1 MSHNTKHMKDLRFG
15 WLTVLRRGGSDG
27 NGTAMWWCRC
37 DCGVER
43 IFRGDHLRRG
53 RVKSC
58 GGHRNNGSGR
68 GPEYRSWYGMISR
81 CADTDNKNYGARGIT
96 VCKRWERFE
105 NFLADMG
112 QRPGPGYSIDRV
124 DGNGNYEPGNCRWAT
139 ALDQNRNRRDTVFVY
154 FGVPRILAELCDDL
168 GLSRSL
174 VYGRLNLGWP
184 IDEALSRP
192 SRQYR
197 RRAV

>member
-1 MSHNTKHMKDLRFG
+1 
-15 WLTVLRRGGSDG
+15 
-27 NGTAMWWCRC
+27 
-37 DCGVER
+37 
-43 IFRGDHLRRG
+43 
-53 RVKSC
+53 
-58 GGHRNNGSGR
+58 
-68 GPEYRSWYGMISR
+68 MISR
-81 CADTDNKNYGARGIT
+81 CADADNKNYGARGIT

-168 GLSRSL
+168 G
-174 VYGRLNLGWP
+174 
-184 IDEALSRP
+184 
-192 SRQYR
+192 
-197 RRAV
+197 